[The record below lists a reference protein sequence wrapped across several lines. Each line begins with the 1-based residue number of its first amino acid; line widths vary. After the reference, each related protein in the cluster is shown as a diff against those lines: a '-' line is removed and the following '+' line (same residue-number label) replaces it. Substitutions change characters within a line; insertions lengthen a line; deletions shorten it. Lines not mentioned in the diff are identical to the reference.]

1 MPPSVRGTASS
12 VWQAYCINSINS
24 RENGVDKVILAAEQL
39 GCAGIL
45 LMPGCCTLC
54 FTPRPELLSNATWL
68 PPAELWSA
76 RRQLVRTRRGIKV
89 VKVFTRL
96 LPAAHDKHL
105 SRNCTRVRLAP
116 AHQPRLARTR
126 TKLYP

>member
-1 MPPSVRGTASS
+1 M
-12 VWQAYCINSINS
+12 
-24 RENGVDKVILAAEQL
+24 DKVILAAEQL
-39 GCAGIL
+39 GCAGIR

-54 FTPRPELLSNATWL
+54 FTPRPELFSNATRL

-105 SRNCTRVRLAP
+105 SRDCTRVRLALSSP
-116 AHQPRLARTR
+116 ASPRSDSNQAISLT
-126 TKLYP
+126 PP